1 MMRYALRCAEGHAF
15 ESWFAGSA
23 AYDALRARRLVT
35 CPDCG
40 SAEVEK
46 SLMAPR
52 VRPAREEAAR
62 PSPPAP
68 PDAAPGPAA
77 TPGAPSRRE
86 IAISKAEA
94 AMAELRAK
102 IEATTDYVGPR
113 FAAEAR
119 DMHEGR
125 TEHRPIWG
133 ETTPA
138 ERRALAEDGI
148 PAMPLPFGPRAKSN

>member
-1 MMRYALRCAEGHAF
+1 MIRYALRCDEGHAF

-40 SAEVEK
+40 SPEVEK

-52 VRPAREEAAR
+52 VRSARSEAPAA
-62 PSPPAP
+62 PP
-68 PDAAPGPAA
+68 PDAPARPG
-77 TPGAPSRRE
+77 RKE

-125 TEHRPIWG
+125 VAHRPIWG

-148 PAMPLPFGPRAKSN
+148 PAMPLPFGPRAKGN

>member
-1 MMRYALRCAEGHAF
+1 MRYSLRCAEGHAF

-40 SAEVEK
+40 SAEIEK

-52 VRPAREEAAR
+52 VRPAREEAAPPPPR
-62 PSPPAP
+62 LDPAP
-68 PDAAPGPAA
+68 RPEPAA
-77 TPGAPSRRE
+77 QGRRE

-94 AMAELRAK
+94 AMSELRAK

-125 TEHRPIWG
+125 IEHRAIWG

-148 PAMPLPFGPRAKSN
+148 PAMPLPFGPRTKSN

>member
-1 MMRYALRCAEGHAF
+1 MRYALRCAEGHAF

-40 SAEVEK
+40 SAEVDK

-52 VRPAREEAAR
+52 VRPARGEAAE
-62 PSPPAP
+62 PPRADAP
-68 PDAAPGPAA
+68 PRLDLPA
-77 TPGAPSRRE
+77 GAPSRRE

-125 TEHRPIWG
+125 AEHRAIWG